1 VNLTAKAIEGN
12 RITFTIVALV
22 LLSGLIA
29 FQQIP
34 KAQDPGFTIRTVL
47 ITTRFPGAS
56 PERVEE
62 LVTDKI
68 EKKVQEMPE
77 IDNIVSESRTGISV
91 IYVNFKE
98 SYTGLCG
105 QFSTICAAR

>member
-1 VNLTAKAIEGN
+1 MNLTAKAIENN
-12 RITFTIVALV
+12 RITLTVIGLM

-34 KAQDPGFTIRTVL
+34 KAQDRGFIIRTVL

-68 EKKVQEMPE
+68 EKKVQEFF
-77 IDNIVSESRTGISV
+77 I
-91 IYVNFKE
+91 
-98 SYTGLCG
+98 
-105 QFSTICAAR
+105 